1 MSGTDVVPYFITGGG
16 VVVGAITGGLIG
28 ALSSRTAIR
37 ASRKDAR
44 DNRRRDAYTAFI
56 GAQEE
61 LTRAVFDWETADPPP
76 ESDSLWGPAIA
87 QAVGSVDRAL
97 VAVLLAGPSEA
108 QERARGVRDRASD
121 IYRAIYRPAEP
132 GEPVMPELGARM
144 KRYAEACDQFTQTAS
159 KVLGA

>member
-1 MSGTDVVPYFITGGG
+1 MPGTDVVPYFITGGG
-16 VVVGAITGGLIG
+16 VVVGAVTGGLIC
-28 ALSSRTAIR
+28 ALSSRAALR
-37 ASRKDAR
+37 SSRKDAR

-61 LTRAVFDWETADPPP
+61 LTRVVFDRETAGPPP
-76 ESDSLWGPAIA
+76 ESDSVWGPAIA

-108 QERARGVRDRASD
+108 QERARDVRDRASD

-132 GEPVMPELGARM
+132 GEPVVPGLGPRM

-159 KVLGA
+159 KILGA